1 MAINAYTGLQ
11 GSGKS
16 YEVTSSV
23 IVSAIAA
30 GRRVITNIDGINEEK
45 IHEYLL
51 AKNKAQ
57 AGKLGTVVHV
67 TNERILQPA
76 FFPDEEHPEVASVV
90 LPGDLVAIDEAW
102 RFWPADGGK
111 LTHEHMQ
118 FFRMHRHYTHPETG
132 VSCDVALMIQD
143 ISGLHRSVK
152 NVVEFSFR
160 TTKHKALGIGKR
172 YRVEVFEGY
181 KQTRTN
187 AISRY
192 QKEYDKVFFPMY
204 KSYAGGNG
212 NEKAIDDRTNIFK
225 RWWLLPVIIGVTIAV
240 FFSFYKIYRFFQPET
255 HLKNR
260 ALQSE
265 TTAMPASAQAP
276 GGPLHAQG
284 TGLPP
289 PISFSTAWRIAG
301 RFVSGNQQYVV
312 LASPTG
318 RLRFESPS
326 NFANSG
332 QAMAGKIDGE
342 TVTYYSGTIAP
353 PPVAPS
359 IAGAMP

>member
-76 FFPDEEHPEVASVV
+76 FFPDEEHPEIVSVV

-192 QKEYDKVFFPMY
+192 QKEYDKVFFTMY

-212 NEKAIDDRTNIFK
+212 NEKAIDDRTNVFK
-225 RWWLLPVIIGVTIAV
+225 RWWLLPLILCVTIAV
-240 FFSFYKIYRFFQPET
+240 LFSFYKIFRFFQPET
-255 HLKNR
+255 HLKNH
-260 ALQSE
+260 APEVADPTVSS
-265 TTAMPASAQAP
+265 TASGNPPLAPARS
-276 GGPLHAQG
+276 
-284 TGLPP
+284 LPP
-289 PISFSTAWRIAG
+289 PTNFSTAWRIAG

-359 IAGAMP
+359 IAGTTP